1 MHGRVNLWPKHMLC
15 GYLKNRRSREES
27 ILKATE
33 DGAQTLF
40 DIVSNVYSKV
50 DRSFWLAA
58 ASNVRLHIDNL
69 AVENKLP
76 EGFSIQKFR
85 ASCGFSF
92 KVRWAAGYTGSRIP
106 FKINKRGLIMS
117 VIAAGAGYFLL
128 FACKK
133 KNTIES

>member
-1 MHGRVNLWPKHMLC
+1 MLF
-15 GYLKNRRSREES
+15 YRHRRSREES

-76 EGFSIQKFR
+76 E
-85 ASCGFSF
+85 
-92 KVRWAAGYTGSRIP
+92 
-106 FKINKRGLIMS
+106 
-117 VIAAGAGYFLL
+117 VIIL
-128 FACKK
+128 FFNPNENAYNMCLR
-133 KNTIES
+133 S